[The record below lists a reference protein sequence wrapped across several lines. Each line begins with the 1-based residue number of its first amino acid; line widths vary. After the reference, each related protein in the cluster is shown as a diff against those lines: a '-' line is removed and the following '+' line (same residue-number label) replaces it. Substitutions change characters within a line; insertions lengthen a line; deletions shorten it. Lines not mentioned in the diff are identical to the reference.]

1 MREETETTIIAS
13 SPWHEL
19 HPAVVDALMEAAANE
34 EFDLKVELDAQRLAE
49 DTTPA
54 GPEVVAARRT
64 LREAEIELRK
74 HQDGKEA
81 IEAIGLDP
89 QLAAPAL
96 SAAEAKITTAKT
108 EVDAAAAALAELEA
122 DAVATQVAADIP
134 SVAHALA
141 LLAEER
147 TVSPR
152 LREILSRIIDL
163 LVLRPDPTTGK
174 IHGEV
179 SLRLNDSTGI
189 ARVTTPAMFTVKGS
203 RRGYIEQTD
212 DDGKTFVRRDRQSRI
227 EHPNQLIGH
236 LLSDARTS
244 PQDKAE
250 RRRWAAALTAS
261 SPGYRDQRPA
271 VARWVAAALIDCPVP
286 STRHVLLSM
295 LAADGRLPWQQVEW
309 EDGTVTAAPP
319 VPTTIED
326 LDEPQTDQWLDHL
339 RTTYLDVEVTN
350 DRRPG
355 GWSNGGERYG
365 RSVLAAV
372 AQRAGSEVD
381 ATEYAAICALSRLPR
396 TSADLRLLI
405 ERGKRPGLTVVGDD
419 RSGRVAL
426 AACRFCGS
434 AGPLQV
440 VNAVEIPSGMICREC
455 RAEQQ
460 TGHTVPSSYLADL
473 EGPLSTKAKRSTMR
487 HCRPD
492 DLIGSWVAPTP
503 ASPLT
508 PATGHVAAS
517 KGRKKPNRSD
527 TRCKFPTCTN
537 RVRQRRQ
544 GAPRKYCRE
553 IHADGNTRKK
563 LLREMEQRPSDT

>member
-1 MREETETTIIAS
+1 
-13 SPWHEL
+13 
-19 HPAVVDALMEAAANE
+19 MEAAANE

-250 RRRWAAALTAS
+250 RRRSALSCGLVLASDSRWPMSWFGCSIRDWRSRRTKVLPSSSVCSMYPLRDPLTVNMAGVVTRAMPVLSLRRRETSPWILPVVGSGRSTSRSMMRERISRSRGDTVRSSASSARACATDGISAATCVATASASSSASAAAAAS
-261 SPGYRDQRPA
+261 TSVFA
-271 VARWVAAALIDCPVP
+271 VVILASAAL
-286 STRHVLLSM
+286 
-295 LAADGRLPWQQVEW
+295 
-309 EDGTVTAAPP
+309 
-319 VPTTIED
+319 
-326 LDEPQTDQWLDHL
+326 
-339 RTTYLDVEVTN
+339 
-350 DRRPG
+350 
-355 GWSNGGERYG
+355 
-365 RSVLAAV
+365 
-372 AQRAGSEVD
+372 RAG
-381 ATEYAAICALSRLPR
+381 
-396 TSADLRLLI
+396 
-405 ERGKRPGLTVVGDD
+405 
-419 RSGRVAL
+419 
-426 AACRFCGS
+426 
-434 AGPLQV
+434 
-440 VNAVEIPSGMICREC
+440 
-455 RAEQQ
+455 
-460 TGHTVPSSYLADL
+460 
-473 EGPLSTKAKRSTMR
+473 
-487 HCRPD
+487 
-492 DLIGSWVAPTP
+492 
-503 ASPLT
+503 
-508 PATGHVAAS
+508 AAS
-517 KGRKKPNRSD
+517 
-527 TRCKFPTCTN
+527 
-537 RVRQRRQ
+537 
-544 GAPRKYCRE
+544 
-553 IHADGNTRKK
+553 
-563 LLREMEQRPSDT
+563 